1 MSYPTHPFDPRVI
14 ALTTD
19 QWLTSIRAI
28 EYSEFYL
35 STFLAVVFGFC
46 IGLERKS
53 KKRMSGPKTC
63 SLISLA
69 SCSFT
74 IMGTMF
80 TGPMAD
86 PTRIA
91 AQIVS
96 GIGFLGTA
104 VIISKADTKLGITSA
119 ATVWMTAAVGMS
131 LGMLEYAL
139 SVWLFLLYMF
149 ITLVLVKIERHIFPI
164 IEKNSN
170 YIIEIDED
178 DLF

>member
-1 MSYPTHPFDPRVI
+1 
-14 ALTTD
+14 
-19 QWLTSIRAI
+19 
-28 EYSEFYL
+28 
-35 STFLAVVFGFC
+35 
-46 IGLERKS
+46 
-53 KKRMSGPKTC
+53 MSGPKTC

-80 TGPMAD
+80 SGPMAD

-104 VIISKADTKLGITSA
+104 VIISKADGKLGITSA
-119 ATVWMTAAVGMS
+119 ATVWLTAAVGMS
-131 LGMLEYAL
+131 LGMHEYAL
-139 SVWLFLLYMF
+139 SCWLFALYMF
-149 ITLVLVKIERHIFPI
+149 ITLFLVRIERTIFPGDGKDSNDV
-164 IEKNSN
+164 IEL
-170 YIIEIDED
+170 DEN